1 MVAPGQLVWKRVRLL
16 GGMVHSPDREKG
28 VRRRLCEN
36 SLLSWQNNRD
46 MARGYFL

>member
-1 MVAPGQLVWKRVRLL
+1 MQGSFGRQVRAYL
-16 GGMVHSPDREKG
+16 
-28 VRRRLCEN
+28 RRLCEN